1 MLVDFQQALADLT
14 ASPELC
20 MQVRRD
26 PGVLRERYELS
37 DRELKR
43 LAAIVGH
50 AGMACACIVYRANRL
65 APLALNLPLTCRAL
79 GADLRDVASQ
89 YWAAFPEGNVHFYV
103 ESDRFCVFLRGLIDA
118 GRPLPA
124 AVDAALAHE
133 AAIIAGALRESHTEA
148 A

>member
-20 MQVRRD
+20 VQARRD
-26 PGVLRERYELS
+26 AGVLRQRYELTE
-37 DRELKR
+37 RELQR

-79 GADLRDVASQ
+79 GAELREVASL
-89 YWAAFPEGNVHFYV
+89 YWTAFPEGNVHFYV
-103 ESDRFCVFLRGLIDA
+103 ESDRFCAFLRALIDA

-124 AVDAALAHE
+124 GVDTTLAHE

-148 A
+148 L